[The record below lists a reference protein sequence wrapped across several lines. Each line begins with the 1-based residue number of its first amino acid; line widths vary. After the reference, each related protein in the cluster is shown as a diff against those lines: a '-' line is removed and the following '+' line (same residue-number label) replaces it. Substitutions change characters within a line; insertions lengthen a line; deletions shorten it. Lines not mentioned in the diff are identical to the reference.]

1 MKHLLL
7 GMMLV
12 PGRDEG
18 TLWHGDAT
26 DMDAEFGG
34 EKVNAG

>member
-1 MKHLLL
+1 
-7 GMMLV
+7 MMLV

-26 DMDAEFGG
+26 EMGAVFGG
-34 EKVNAG
+34 EKDIAGCSCSS